1 MLTAVVA
8 VLFSGCRR
16 VRRQIKRWT
25 AETLR
30 WLKVIGAEEKRPEGT
45 IVRADRDIV
54 QDDRYCR
61 NYRPDNSPGS
71 RGMTKFGIRAVLLEE
86 WIVTRVVGEKDM
98 DPPAESS
105 VPNEQHS
112 AAPMPSES
120 MMQLATAIAHVMGDA
135 QSKMSGSKEEEVD
148 RHLQMFHK
156 LKPPLFK
163 GAVGPQAAED
173 WIMRV
178 EKIFDSMQCPG
189 NRKVPLAVFMLES
202 EAERWWIG
210 QQREKFQG
218 KTNAEI
224 TWDEFT
230 TVFRMWFVPPSAQR
244 QMQEAFMRLEQGHKS
259 VMEYEAEFTA
269 LARYAA
275 HLIPTAEEKCYRFLH
290 GLNRELRHPLVPFRI
305 HEFSELVE
313 RARLIEID
321 LATPVPRYE
330 DTRRRRDE
338 VRRDDSGRDRDR
350 EKRSRYESSRGSASG
365 SVPRSAS
372 VVSSGSS
379 GACVHCGKRHAG
391 RCYLLTGQCFHCGQ
405 QGHRAA
411 ACPQKGLGGR
421 TDSGTGSGQQRTVG
435 PRTYSERSGNRIDDR
450 AVRDQRETVAPRP
463 PALPPVV
470 PRIYSLQSL
479 QHQDQQRPESST
491 EKEKGKKRKSW
502 FLETAERFSSDAAV
516 GKSEDLVVRA
526 REQEIGIDP
535 DLQMFVRS
543 LIEVRMVPHGAYSIT
558 RESNPKAK
566 RISSS
571 KEKKVWADMD
581 IGLGRSVKISEDR
594 PGHRPVLGS
603 GRLKFDWIILADL
616 TIIQAD

>member
-1 MLTAVVA
+1 
-8 VLFSGCRR
+8 
-16 VRRQIKRWT
+16 
-25 AETLR
+25 
-30 WLKVIGAEEKRPEGT
+30 
-45 IVRADRDIV
+45 
-54 QDDRYCR
+54 
-61 NYRPDNSPGS
+61 
-71 RGMTKFGIRAVLLEE
+71 
-86 WIVTRVVGEKDM
+86 M
-98 DPPAESS
+98 DPPVESS

-112 AAPMPSES
+112 AAPVPSES

-135 QSKMSGSKEEEVD
+135 QSKMSGSKEEEID

-230 TVFRMWFVPPSAQR
+230 AVFRMWFVPPSAQR
-244 QMQEAFMRLEQGHKS
+244 QMQEAFMRLEQGRKS

-321 LATPVPRYE
+321 LATPVPRYD
-330 DTRRRRDE
+330 DTRRRRDD

-350 EKRSRYESSRGSASG
+350 EKRSRYEGSNGSALGSAS
-365 SVPRSAS
+365 RSAS
-372 VVSSGSS
+372 IVSSGGS
-379 GACVHCGKRHAG
+379 GTCIHCGRRHAG
-391 RCYLLTGQCFHCGQ
+391 QCYLLTGQCFHCGQ

-411 ACPQKGLGGR
+411 DYPQKGLGGR
-421 TDSGTGSGQQRTVG
+421 TDSGTGTGQQRTVG
-435 PRTYSERSGNRIDDR
+435 SRAYSERSGNRMDDR
-450 AVRDQRETVAPRP
+450 TVRDQRETVAP
-463 PALPPVV
+463 
-470 PRIYSLQSL
+470 
-479 QHQDQQRPESST
+479 
-491 EKEKGKKRKSW
+491 
-502 FLETAERFSSDAAV
+502 
-516 GKSEDLVVRA
+516 
-526 REQEIGIDP
+526 
-535 DLQMFVRS
+535 
-543 LIEVRMVPHGAYSIT
+543 
-558 RESNPKAK
+558 
-566 RISSS
+566 
-571 KEKKVWADMD
+571 
-581 IGLGRSVKISEDR
+581 
-594 PGHRPVLGS
+594 
-603 GRLKFDWIILADL
+603 
-616 TIIQAD
+616 

>member
-1 MLTAVVA
+1 MCVSF
-8 VLFSGCRR
+8 VLNC
-16 VRRQIKRWT
+16 
-25 AETLR
+25 A
-30 WLKVIGAEEKRPEGT
+30 
-45 IVRADRDIV
+45 
-54 QDDRYCR
+54 
-61 NYRPDNSPGS
+61 
-71 RGMTKFGIRAVLLEE
+71 
-86 WIVTRVVGEKDM
+86 GEKDM

-230 TVFRMWFVPPSAQR
+230 AVFRMWFVPPSAQR
-244 QMQEAFMRLEQGHKS
+244 QMQEAFMRLEQGRKS

-463 PALPPVV
+463 PTLPPVV

-479 QHQDQQRPESST
+479 QHREDQQRPEGST
-491 EKEKGKKRKSW
+491 GK
-502 FLETAERFSSDAAV
+502 
-516 GKSEDLVVRA
+516 
-526 REQEIGIDP
+526 I
-535 DLQMFVRS
+535 
-543 LIEVRMVPHGAYSIT
+543 
-558 RESNPKAK
+558 
-566 RISSS
+566 
-571 KEKKVWADMD
+571 
-581 IGLGRSVKISEDR
+581 
-594 PGHRPVLGS
+594 
-603 GRLKFDWIILADL
+603 DL
-616 TIIQAD
+616 TNRLILTYEHCILTFD

>member
-1 MLTAVVA
+1 MCVSF
-8 VLFSGCRR
+8 VLNC
-16 VRRQIKRWT
+16 
-25 AETLR
+25 A
-30 WLKVIGAEEKRPEGT
+30 
-45 IVRADRDIV
+45 
-54 QDDRYCR
+54 
-61 NYRPDNSPGS
+61 
-71 RGMTKFGIRAVLLEE
+71 
-86 WIVTRVVGEKDM
+86 GEKDM

-189 NRKVPLAVFMLES
+189 NRKVSLAVFMLES

-244 QMQEAFMRLEQGHKS
+244 QMQEAFMRLEQGRKS

-330 DTRRRRDE
+330 DTRRRRDD

-365 SVPRSAS
+365 SASRSAS
-372 VVSSGSS
+372 IVSSGGS
-379 GACVHCGKRHAG
+379 GTCIHCGKRHAG
-391 RCYLLTGQCFHCGQ
+391 QCYLVTGQCFHCGQ

-411 ACPQKGLGGR
+411 ECPQKGLGGR
-421 TDSGTGSGQQRTVG
+421 ADTGTRQQRTVAS
-435 PRTYSERSGNRIDDR
+435 RAYSERSGNRMDDR
-450 AVRDQRETVAPRP
+450 TVRDQRETVAPR
-463 PALPPVV
+463 PPVV

-479 QHQDQQRPESST
+479 QHQDQQRPEGST
-491 EKEKGKKRKSW
+491 GK
-502 FLETAERFSSDAAV
+502 
-516 GKSEDLVVRA
+516 
-526 REQEIGIDP
+526 I
-535 DLQMFVRS
+535 
-543 LIEVRMVPHGAYSIT
+543 
-558 RESNPKAK
+558 
-566 RISSS
+566 
-571 KEKKVWADMD
+571 
-581 IGLGRSVKISEDR
+581 
-594 PGHRPVLGS
+594 
-603 GRLKFDWIILADL
+603 DL
-616 TIIQAD
+616 TNRLLLTYEHCILTFD

>member
-1 MLTAVVA
+1 
-8 VLFSGCRR
+8 
-16 VRRQIKRWT
+16 
-25 AETLR
+25 
-30 WLKVIGAEEKRPEGT
+30 
-45 IVRADRDIV
+45 
-54 QDDRYCR
+54 
-61 NYRPDNSPGS
+61 
-71 RGMTKFGIRAVLLEE
+71 
-86 WIVTRVVGEKDM
+86 M

-202 EAERWWIG
+202 ETERWWIG

-244 QMQEAFMRLEQGHKS
+244 QMQEAFMRLEQGRKS

-372 VVSSGSS
+372 VISSGSS

-411 ACPQKGLGGR
+411 ACPQKGLDGR
-421 TDSGTGSGQQRTVG
+421 TDSGTGTGQQRTVG

-491 EKEKGKKRKSW
+491 GSSGPIVRSSRTIGTVEIIGQTIALGEVQDDQDLREREKEKEKSW
-502 FLETAERFSSDAAV
+502 FSETAERFSSDAAV
-516 GKSEDLVVRA
+516 GKSEDLVVRV
-526 REQEIGIDP
+526 REQEIGVDP
-535 DLQMFVRS
+535 DLQMFDRS
-543 LIEVRMVPHGAYSIT
+543 LIEEKAESIT
-558 RESNPKAK
+558 EASEAEELHTAAAVAAAGEAVATVGTVLAVNTDLETGWGEVEEVSVDYAYGSQRLNHPGLKSSNEILLP
-566 RISSS
+566 SSIAS
-571 KEKKVWADMD
+571 HLLQEA
-581 IGLGRSVKISEDR
+581 
-594 PGHRPVLGS
+594 
-603 GRLKFDWIILADL
+603 A
-616 TIIQAD
+616 QA

>member
-1 MLTAVVA
+1 MCVSF
-8 VLFSGCRR
+8 VLNC
-16 VRRQIKRWT
+16 
-25 AETLR
+25 A
-30 WLKVIGAEEKRPEGT
+30 
-45 IVRADRDIV
+45 
-54 QDDRYCR
+54 
-61 NYRPDNSPGS
+61 
-71 RGMTKFGIRAVLLEE
+71 
-86 WIVTRVVGEKDM
+86 GEKDM

-230 TVFRMWFVPPSAQR
+230 VVFRMWFVPPSAQR
-244 QMQEAFMRLEQGHKS
+244 QMQEAFMRLEQGRKS
-259 VMEYEAEFTA
+259 VMQYEAEFTA
-269 LARYAA
+269 LSRYAA
-275 HLIPTAEEKCYRFLH
+275 HLIPTPEEKCYRFLH

-321 LATPVPRYE
+321 LATPVLRYE

-338 VRRDDSGRDRDR
+338 VRRDDSYRDRDR
-350 EKRSRYESSRGSASG
+350 EKRSRYEGSKGSASG
-365 SVPRSAS
+365 SASRSAS
-372 VVSSGSS
+372 IVSSGGS
-379 GACVHCGKRHAG
+379 GTCIHCGRRHAG
-391 RCYLLTGQCFHCGQ
+391 QCYLLTGQCFHCGQ

-411 ACPQKGLGGR
+411 DCPQKGLGGR
-421 TDSGTGSGQQRTVG
+421 TDSGTGTGQQRTVG
-435 PRTYSERSGNRIDDR
+435 SRAYSERSGNRWMIG
-450 AVRDQRETVAPRP
+450 
-463 PALPPVV
+463 L
-470 PRIYSLQSL
+470 
-479 QHQDQQRPESST
+479 T
-491 EKEKGKKRKSW
+491 EIRGRQ
-502 FLETAERFSSDAAV
+502 LRH
-516 GKSEDLVVRA
+516 
-526 REQEIGIDP
+526 
-535 DLQMFVRS
+535 DLQWCHASTVYR
-543 LIEVRMVPHGAYSIT
+543 VYSIV
-558 RESNPKAK
+558 
-566 RISSS
+566 RISNDQ
-571 KEKKVWADMD
+571 KV
-581 IGLGRSVKISEDR
+581 LLV
-594 PGHRPVLGS
+594 
-603 GRLKFDWIILADL
+603 RLI
-616 TIIQAD
+616 